1 MEMTFPHESV
11 SQNSVVRRND
21 HKALIAAV
29 TARQANSRTVQLL
42 RRIEGNTSAA
52 GDAASQRIQ
61 YFASKNSEKLAV
73 CGAFWR
79 KSEAGRKCE
88 DAIYQANSAYIKDQQ
103 IEEDATGVQLTHAGH
118 GVSRTL

>member
-21 HKALIAAV
+21 HKALIAAI
-29 TARQANSRTVQLL
+29 TERQANSRTVQLL
-42 RRIEGNTSAA
+42 RRVEGNMSVA
-52 GDAASQRIQ
+52 GDSASQRIQ
-61 YFASKNSEKLAV
+61 YFASKKSEKVAV

-79 KSEAGRKCE
+79 ASETDRKCE
-88 DAIYQANSAYIKDQQ
+88 DTIYQANSAYIKDQQ
-103 IEEDATGVQLTHAGH
+103 IEEDATGVESTHAGH

>member
-21 HKALIAAV
+21 HKALIAAI

-42 RRIEGNTSAA
+42 RRVGDNMSVA

-61 YFASKNSEKLAV
+61 YFTSEKSEKVAV

-79 KSEAGRKCE
+79 AIEPDRKCE
-88 DAIYQANSAYIKDQQ
+88 DTIYQANSAYIKDQQ
-103 IEEDATGVQLTHAGH
+103 IEENATGVQSTHVGH

>member
-11 SQNSVVRRND
+11 SQNSAIHRND
-21 HKALIAAV
+21 HKALIAAIM
-29 TARQANSRTVQLL
+29 ARQANSRTVQLL
-42 RRIEGNTSAA
+42 RRVDGAMSAG

-61 YFASKNSEKLAV
+61 YFASRKSDKVAV

-79 KSEAGRKCE
+79 ENEADHKCK

-103 IEEDATGVQLTHAGH
+103 IEEDATGVQSTHAGH